1 MAIPIDLSVHLLE
14 ITVMKMMRNT
24 TNQIFDHMKKA
35 LFTIAAGVALI
46 LAGCNKEADNAP
58 EQKIG
63 KTYTI
68 KATVENPAT
77 RSVASLN
84 ESTDKYEFSWEEGE
98 SIGVI
103 PDGDPTV
110 LMFNLVEG
118 SDDTF
123 TYEAQ
128 PGDEYS
134 SFGLAVTPYDA
145 LQPEEG
151 EDFSY
156 VDGADVNYYVTL
168 GGSYVQGQSNA
179 VMVAGAPETQGD
191 GTQKFSFKHLAALV
205 RVTYENIPEG
215 VAFMEFTTPDH
226 PITGLFH
233 FTTVAGAQIVAG
245 DFPAGES
252 DPMGEAWVILPVYT
266 GTIAS
271 ADFYLPIP
279 TGSYSTFNVRLV
291 DEEMN
296 TIPGS
301 QKTFSTSSPFTVSR
315 ADVVECP
322 KITLDAPE
330 TLAGEWIMVGEKDS
344 DFYAAQAFESGNN
357 LKGVSVD
364 VSGNAV
370 TSDDYIPVKMTFT
383 YVSEGNYAGMYT
395 IQDANGKYL
404 YAASSSSNYL
414 KADDAI
420 STSNPQHYYWTI
432 TEEGNDVYS
441 IVASKSGNHN
451 VLRFNYNGGNTLFA
465 CYESKS
471 TTGINVLLYKWAD
484 ANIPNPTCATPEISC
499 RNNVI
504 TITSATAGAT
514 IYYEIGADE
523 SVADPT
529 TASSVYDPDNEPTIS
544 ADSYVKAIAVA
555 EGYNNSEVAGA
566 AVTYKEPVVLAG
578 WVRTDISDLN
588 SGDEIVIV
596 DLTSKNAMSNNN
608 GTGSAPSAIAVTVA
622 DEKITSEVPS
632 TIKWI
637 FNSDSEKGYSFNVS
651 GTSNYLY
658 CTNTNNGV
666 RVGTNDNRYFNF
678 VLEGSKYFLKNVATS
693 RYTSY
698 NKSNSDWRCYTSVN
712 TNIEDSEVA
721 FFKYYDDGKQ
731 NAGISF
737 TPASATITWGE
748 TLTQPTLNNEHGL
761 TVTYASGN
769 PEVASLNGSTIVV
782 NKAGTATITASW
794 TEQAIDGVTYRAGS
808 TDFTLTVN
816 KATPVVAFNNPT
828 TTVYVGGSSVTN
840 VASVTPNT
848 LEVTYSSS
856 DENVATVTSAGVVTG
871 IADGTA
877 TITAAFAGNDN
888 YVAASGSYEMTVVD
902 NRTFAVTINQPQTGG
917 TFKVEVD
924 GSEISTN
931 ASVQVNKTVTLT
943 AVPAEGNVLDAW
955 TVTKT
960 GDPTTVVT
968 VNNDSFTMPAYAVT
982 ITASFKVAPQDHYYV
997 KVTSTDD
1004 LTDGDYLIVYETSS
1018 VAFNGGLSTLDAV
1031 SNNISVTIDNQHR
1044 IKADATTNAAKF
1056 SIDLT
1061 DGTLQSASGLY
1072 IGVSANSNGLKQ
1084 TDESDTYSNSFSI
1097 DDSGNAVISAVFTGS
1112 SMTLRFNDAS
1122 NQDRFRYYK
1131 SGQKAIQ
1138 LYKYV
1143 E

>member
-84 ESTDKYEFSWEEGE
+84 ESTDKYEFSWEQGE

-330 TLAGEWIMVGEKDS
+330 TLAGEWIMVGQKDS

-441 IVASKSGNHN
+441 IVASKSVNHN

-578 WVRTDISDLN
+578 WVETSLSEIEA
-588 SGDEIVIV
+588 GDVFVMVANEQYALPH
-596 DLTSKNAMSNNN
+596 DGS
-608 GTGSAPSAIAVTVA
+608 SAPALVSVTVA
-622 DEKITSEVPS
+622 DSKLTAEPAANIQWNLTGNS
-632 TIKWI
+632 T
-637 FNSDSEKGYSFNVS
+637 DGYTFYPNGNTAKYLRCTTTASSGSNDNIRVGTGTRNVFLLDDNNHIVTNDTYTKRYIGIN
-651 GTSNYLY
+651 GTSNFRGYVSP
-658 CTNTNNGV
+658 T
-666 RVGTNDNRYFNF
+666 
-678 VLEGSKYFLKNVATS
+678 SATEACF
-693 RYTSY
+693 
-698 NKSNSDWRCYTSVN
+698 K
-712 TNIEDSEVA
+712 

-917 TFKVEVD
+917 TFKV
-924 GSEISTN
+924 
-931 ASVQVNKTVTLT
+931 
-943 AVPAEGNVLDAW
+943 
-955 TVTKT
+955 
-960 GDPTTVVT
+960 
-968 VNNDSFTMPAYAVT
+968 
-982 ITASFKVAPQDHYYV
+982 
-997 KVTSTDD
+997 
-1004 LTDGDYLIVYETSS
+1004 
-1018 VAFNGGLSTLDAV
+1018 
-1031 SNNISVTIDNQHR
+1031 
-1044 IKADATTNAAKF
+1044 
-1056 SIDLT
+1056 
-1061 DGTLQSASGLY
+1061 
-1072 IGVSANSNGLKQ
+1072 
-1084 TDESDTYSNSFSI
+1084 
-1097 DDSGNAVISAVFTGS
+1097 
-1112 SMTLRFNDAS
+1112 
-1122 NQDRFRYYK
+1122 
-1131 SGQKAIQ
+1131 
-1138 LYKYV
+1138 
-1143 E
+1143 

>member
-84 ESTDKYEFSWEEGE
+84 ESTDKYEFSWEQGE

-330 TLAGEWIMVGEKDS
+330 TLAGEWIMVGQKDS

-441 IVASKSGNHN
+441 IVASKSVNHN

-578 WVRTDISDLN
+578 WVETSLSEIEA
-588 SGDEIVIV
+588 GDVFVMVANEQYALPH
-596 DLTSKNAMSNNN
+596 DGS
-608 GTGSAPSAIAVTVA
+608 SAPALVSVTVA
-622 DEKITSEVPS
+622 DSKLTAEPAANIQWNLTGNS
-632 TIKWI
+632 T
-637 FNSDSEKGYSFNVS
+637 DGYTFYPNGNTAKYLRCTTTASSGSNDNIRVGTGTRNVFLLDDNNHIVTNDTYTKRYIGIN
-651 GTSNYLY
+651 GTSNFRGYVSP
-658 CTNTNNGV
+658 T
-666 RVGTNDNRYFNF
+666 
-678 VLEGSKYFLKNVATS
+678 SATEACF
-693 RYTSY
+693 
-698 NKSNSDWRCYTSVN
+698 K
-712 TNIEDSEVA
+712 

-943 AVPAEGNVLDAW
+943 AVPAEGYNLIAW

-960 GDPTTVVT
+960 GDPDTVVT
-968 VNNDSFTMPAYAVT
+968 VNNDSFTMPTYPVT
-982 ITASFKVAPQDHYYV
+982 ITASFSQGYAAVAHQELVFSNIFDDKDKPTTIPGTTNYSIVVDKGDGSNAPQYYNTGSALRLYA
-997 KVTSTDD
+997 KNTMTVTVDA
-1004 LTDGDYLIVYETSS
+1004 GYKITSIEFTFAS
-1018 VAFNGGLSTLDAV
+1018 GEG
-1031 SNNISVTIDNQHR
+1031 SNEI
-1044 IKADATTNAAKF
+1044 
-1056 SIDLT
+1056 
-1061 DGTLQSASGLY
+1061 SASTG
-1072 IGVSANSNGLKQ
+1072 
-1084 TDESDTYSNSFSI
+1084 TYSN
-1097 DDSGNAVISAVFTGS
+1097 GTWTGS
-1112 SMTLRFNDAS
+1112 IQNGESVTFTVGGAS
-1122 NQDRFRYYK
+1122 GHRRISKVTVN
-1131 SGQKAIQ
+1131 
-1138 LYKYV
+1138 
-1143 E
+1143 

>member
-14 ITVMKMMRNT
+14 IAVMKMMRNT

-441 IVASKSGNHN
+441 IVASKSVNHN

-578 WVRTDISDLN
+578 WVETSLSEIEA
-588 SGDEIVIV
+588 GDVFVMVANEQYALPH
-596 DLTSKNAMSNNN
+596 DGS
-608 GTGSAPSAIAVTVA
+608 SAPALVSVTVA
-622 DEKITSEVPS
+622 DSKLTAEPAANIQWNLTGNS
-632 TIKWI
+632 T
-637 FNSDSEKGYSFNVS
+637 DGYTFYPNGNTAKYLRCTTTASSGSNDNIRVGTGTRNVFLLDDNNHIVTNDTYTKRYIGIN
-651 GTSNYLY
+651 GTSNFRGYVSP
-658 CTNTNNGV
+658 T
-666 RVGTNDNRYFNF
+666 
-678 VLEGSKYFLKNVATS
+678 SATEACF
-693 RYTSY
+693 
-698 NKSNSDWRCYTSVN
+698 K
-712 TNIEDSEVA
+712 

>member
-1 MAIPIDLSVHLLE
+1 
-14 ITVMKMMRNT
+14 
-24 TNQIFDHMKKA
+24 MKKV
-35 LFTIAAGVALI
+35 LFTMAAGAALM

-77 RSVASLN
+77 RTVTSLN
-84 ESTDKYEFSWEEGE
+84 TTTNKYEFAWEAGE
-98 SIGVI
+98 FIGVL
-103 PDGDPTV
+103 PDGAPTV
-110 LMFNLVEG
+110 LQFQLAEG

-123 TYEAQ
+123 TYVAEPGAQ
-128 PGDEYS
+128 EYT
-134 SFGLAVTPYDA
+134 SFGLAVTPMDA
-145 LQPEEG
+145 LSPEEEG
-151 EDFSY
+151 SE
-156 VDGADVNYYVTL
+156 VNYYVNL
-168 GGSYVQGQSNA
+168 RGSYTQGHSNA

-215 VAFMEFTTPDH
+215 VDFMEFTTPDH

-252 DPMGEAWVILPVYT
+252 DPMGEARVILPEYT

-279 TGSYSTFNVRLV
+279 TGSYRTFNVRLV
-291 DEEMN
+291 DEDTN
-296 TIPGS
+296 TTIPGS

-330 TLAGEWIMVGEKDS
+330 TLAGEWIMVGEKEGDY
-344 DFYAAQAFESGNN
+344 FAAQAFESGNN
-357 LKGVSVD
+357 LKGASVT
-364 VSGNAV
+364 VTGNTV
-370 TSDDYIPVKMTFT
+370 TSTTYIPVKMTFT
-383 YVSEGNYAGMYT
+383 YVSEGTYAGMYT
-395 IQDANGKYL
+395 IQDANGYYL
-404 YAASSSSNYL
+404 YASSGSSNQL
-414 KADDAI
+414 KAAEAI
-420 STSNPQHYYWTI
+420 STSTPQHYYWNI
-432 TEEGNDVYS
+432 TEEVDGAYS
-441 IVASKSGNHN
+441 IVASKSGNRN
-451 VLRFNYNGGNTLFA
+451 VLRFNYNGGNPLFA
-465 CYESKS
+465 CYENGSS
-471 TTGINVLLYKWAD
+471 TGINVQLYKWSDAD
-484 ANIPNPTCATPEISC
+484 IPNPTCATPEISC
-499 RNNVI
+499 QNNVI
-504 TITSATAGAT
+504 TITTATDGAT
-514 IYYEIGADE
+514 IYYEIGSDE
-523 SVADPT
+523 TVADPT
-529 TASSVYDPDNEPTIS
+529 TASSVYDPDNKPTIS
-544 ADSYVKAIAVA
+544 TNGYVKAIAVA
-555 EGYNNSEVAGA
+555 AGYDNSAVAGA

-578 WVRTDISDLN
+578 WVKTEISDLN

-678 VLEGSKYFLKNVATS
+678 VLVGSKYFLKNVATS
-693 RYTSY
+693 RYASY
-698 NKSNSDWRCYTSVN
+698 NIDGVGDWRCYTSVN
-712 TNIEDSEVA
+712 SNIRDSEVA

-737 TPASATITWGE
+737 TPASATVTWGE
-748 TLTQPTLNNEHGL
+748 TLAQPTLNNAHGL
-761 TVTYASGN
+761 SVTYVSSDPA
-769 PEVASLNGSTIVV
+769 VASLNGSTIVV

-794 TEQAIDGVTYRAGS
+794 TEQTIDGVTYRAGS
-808 TDFTLTVN
+808 TDFALTVN
-816 KATPVVAFNNPT
+816 KAMPVVAFNNPT
-828 TTVYVGGSSVTN
+828 TTVNVGGTPVTN
-840 VASVTPNT
+840 VASITPNT
-848 LEVTYSSS
+848 LAVTYSSS
-856 DENVATVTSAGVVTG
+856 DENVATVTAAGVVTG
-871 IADGTA
+871 LAEGTA
-877 TITAAFAGNDN
+877 TITAEFAGNEN
-888 YVAASGSYEMTVVD
+888 YEAASDSYVMTVVD
-902 NRTFAVTINQPQTGG
+902 NRTFAVTITQPQTGG
-917 TFKVEVD
+917 SFKVNVD
-924 GSEISTN
+924 GSEIATG

-943 AVPAEGNVLDAW
+943 AVPATGYTLDAW

-960 GDPTTVVT
+960 GDPTTVVA

-982 ITASFKVAPQDHYYV
+982 ITASFKVAVQDHYYV

-1004 LTDGDYLIVYETSS
+1004 ITNGDYLIVYETNS
-1018 VAFNGGLSTLDAV
+1018 VAFNGSLQTLDAV
-1031 SNNISVTIDNQHR
+1031 SNIISVTIDNQHR

-1056 SIDLT
+1056 TIDVT
-1061 DGTLQSASGLY
+1061 NGTILSASGQY
-1072 IGVSANSNGLKQ
+1072 IGVSENSNGLKQ
-1084 TDESDTYSNSFSI
+1084 TATSGTYSNSFSI
-1097 DDSGNAVISAVFTGS
+1097 DGSGNAVISAVFTS
-1112 SMTLRFNDAS
+1112 STMKLRFNKAS
-1122 NQDRFRYYK
+1122 NQNRFRYYK
-1131 SGQKAIQ
+1131 SGQEAIQ